1 MSAETYVTT
10 LVIRSRHEP
19 TAVELAATMQKIIE
33 VGRDQGYAPLG
44 VTAVYGPEGENTL
57 VRKAPPGLTD

>member
-44 VTAVYGPEGENTL
+44 VTAVL
-57 VRKAPPGLTD
+57 RPGGREHPH